1 MNEWFKK
8 DGEEEN
14 LTQGMAFLW
23 KDLGS
28 GQWLKQAGH
37 FSEGEEW
44 TAKEESRESLRREGA
59 NVLPEGRN
67 WCLASLLIYNR

>member
-1 MNEWFKK
+1 MNGWVKK
-8 DGEEEN
+8 DGEEKN

-28 GQWLKQAGH
+28 GQWLKLAGH

-44 TAKEESRESLRREGA
+44 NAKEE
-59 NVLPEGRN
+59 
-67 WCLASLLIYNR
+67 

>member
-1 MNEWFKK
+1 MNGWVKK
-8 DGEEEN
+8 DGEEKN

-28 GQWLKQAGH
+28 GQWLKLAGH

-44 TAKEESRESLRREGA
+44 NAKEEQREFEERGSKCPARGEELVPGFPV
-59 NVLPEGRN
+59 NL
-67 WCLASLLIYNR
+67 